1 MTFDRHITSFRA
13 GSSALALAGETAEH
27 QSEPAPSDPV
37 QRSTEFRAVEGGAEG
52 MSGETLLVE
61 AYAALWII
69 LFAFIFVSWRRQSRI
84 DARVGELERLVAQ
97 GQGK

>member
-1 MTFDRHITSFRA
+1 MTFDHHAATFRVA
-13 GSSALALAGETAEH
+13 SSALALAGQAPER
-27 QSEPAPSDPV
+27 PSDQAADPA
-37 QRSTEFRAVEGGAEG
+37 QRGTEFRAVEGGAEV